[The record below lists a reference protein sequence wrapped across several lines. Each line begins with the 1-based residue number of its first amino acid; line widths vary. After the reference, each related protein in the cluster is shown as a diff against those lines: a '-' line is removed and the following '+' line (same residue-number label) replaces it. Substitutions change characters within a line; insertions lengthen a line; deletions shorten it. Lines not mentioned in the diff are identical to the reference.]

1 MNYNISQLVQK
12 ALYNYDNKN
21 EQYKDIISQP
31 KIDRDRNEIVLKF
44 KTKKFSYNIL
54 GLFDNTTNIW
64 MWGWMS
70 PIYKNREIEFSKKL
84 LDYGIKIN
92 IDSINQNTL
101 DKLYL
106 KTQFTNSRF
115 LLNNKIQLDLHLA
128 ISLYLLKDNFDFI
141 YSDIIYMNKEKTKF
155 LTVYYLLK
163 NI

>member
-1 MNYNISQLVQK
+1 MNYNITQLVKK
-12 ALYNYDNKN
+12 ALYNYDIKN
-21 EQYKDIISQP
+21 EQYKDIISQS
-31 KIDRDRNEIVLKF
+31 KIDRDRNEIILKF
-44 KTKKFSYNIL
+44 KNKNFNYNIL

-70 PIYKNREIEFSKKL
+70 PIYKNKEIEFSKKL

-115 LLNNKIQLDLHLA
+115 LLNNKMQLDLHLA

-141 YSDIIYMNKEKTKF
+141 YSDIIYMNKEKTKY
-155 LTVYYLLK
+155 LIVYYLLK

>member
-1 MNYNISQLVQK
+1 
-12 ALYNYDNKN
+12 
-21 EQYKDIISQP
+21 
-31 KIDRDRNEIVLKF
+31 
-44 KTKKFSYNIL
+44 
-54 GLFDNTTNIW
+54 

-70 PIYKNREIEFSKKL
+70 PTYKNREIEFSKKL

-92 IDSINQNTL
+92 IDSINPNTL

-141 YSDIIYMNKEKTKF
+141 YSDIVYLNKEKTKY
-155 LTVYYLLK
+155 LTVYYVLK